1 MDGLSQT
8 LRNLGT
14 VRLMAMAGVAI
25 GILVFFVFLSARLNT
40 ADLSLLYGDLD
51 PGDSAK
57 IISKLE
63 GMGVPFELRGD
74 GRQVMVPS
82 DRVLRLRMTMAE
94 DTNAPDLEAARSAVR
109 RCPGSCRS
117 SRC

>member
-1 MDGLSQT
+1 LEGLSQT

-40 ADLSLLYGDLD
+40 ADLTLLYGDLD
-51 PGDSAK
+51 QSDSSK

-63 GMGVPFELRGD
+63 TMNIPFELRGD

-82 DRVLRLRMTMAE
+82 DRVLRLRMVMAE
-94 DTNAPDLEAARSAVR
+94 DGLPNG
-109 RCPGSCRS
+109 GSIGY
-117 SRC
+117 